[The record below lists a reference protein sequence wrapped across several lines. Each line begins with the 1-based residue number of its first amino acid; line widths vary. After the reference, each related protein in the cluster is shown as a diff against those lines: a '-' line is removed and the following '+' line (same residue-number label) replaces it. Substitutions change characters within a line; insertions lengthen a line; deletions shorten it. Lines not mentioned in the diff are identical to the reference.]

1 MDAFGSRFGRP
12 LTLALLVTLFS
23 AACAPAA
30 TPTPTGPK
38 VAPSGFQCPEPSP
51 RIEVTSQQLNLFVWT
66 EYIPQDIV
74 DCFELVYDIEINRE
88 EYSSNEE
95 MYAKVEAGGTVYD
108 LAQPSD
114 YIIGVMIR
122 NSALQK
128 MDQSRLP
135 NLKNI
140 GPGFLKVPGDPTGEY
155 VVPYQAGTQAIV
167 YDSATVTTPPTSW
180 TDLWKPEYAGRM
192 VFVDDMRSVIA
203 IALLVEGKDP
213 NTTAAADLEA
223 VKPRLQELVNN
234 IKIFDSDSPKT
245 HLIAGDADLGYVWN
259 AEAELAAR
267 EKPSL
272 RYAFPQEGAILWQDG
287 WVMLKDAPHPDAA
300 YAWMNYVLQG
310 DVFWLMLRDFPYTM
324 PNTAALEYA
333 RANTFEILDA
343 DGNTTTPQ
351 ALYELY
357 INSNITN
364 PPPEVWAAGHFT
376 NDVGEATP
384 LYDRLWT
391 EVKGGQ

>member
-1 MDAFGSRFGRP
+1 MDASGSRFGRII
-12 LTLALLVTLFS
+12 TLALLVTLLS

-30 TPTPTGPK
+30 APTSTGPK
-38 VAPSGFQCPEPSP
+38 VAPSGFQCPEPNP

-88 EYSSNEE
+88 EFSSNEE
-95 MYAKVEAGGTVYD
+95 MYAKIDAGGTVYD

-122 NSALQK
+122 NGLLQK

-135 NLKNI
+135 NLANI
-140 GPGFLKVPGDPTGEY
+140 NPDFLKVPGDPNGEY

-167 YDSATVTTPPTSW
+167 YDSATIAEPPTSW
-180 TDLWKPEYAGRM
+180 ADLWKPEFADRM

-203 IALLVEGKDP
+203 IALLAEGKDP
-213 NTTAAADLEA
+213 NTANPADLEA
-223 VKPRLQELVNN
+223 VKPRLQELINHV
-234 IKIFDSDSPKT
+234 KIFDSDSPKT
-245 HLIAGDADLGYVWN
+245 ALIAGDADLGYVWN

-267 EKPSL
+267 EKPSI
-272 RYAFPQEGAILWQDG
+272 RYAFPKEGAILWQDG

-333 RANTFEILDA
+333 RANTFEVTDA

-357 INSNITN
+357 INSTITN
-364 PPPEVWAAGHFT
+364 PPPDVWAAGHFT
-376 NDVGEATP
+376 NDVGEVTP